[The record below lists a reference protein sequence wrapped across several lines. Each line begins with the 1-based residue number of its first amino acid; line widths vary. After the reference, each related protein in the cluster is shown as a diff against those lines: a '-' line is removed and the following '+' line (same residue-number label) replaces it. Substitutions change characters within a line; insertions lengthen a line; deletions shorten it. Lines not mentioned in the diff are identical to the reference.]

1 MITFITYN
9 LRPYFDNIHVDDVLG
24 KKLVYFR
31 QIIGRKIDILN
42 MYDIPSDYKKLYKF
56 FRYHEC
62 SEERHYNNMIKFM
75 PEVQDLQ
82 LNPTLESDNKIQSYI
97 LHKAI
102 YNPLKQIVEHVY
114 FGESV
119 CAEDKLCGQ
128 LTDDILKYNVVI
140 SVPKNIDVTKYDDN
154 IIIYFRAITNR
165 PIEFINWDR
174 IRIDDVYY
182 DNIINKMT
190 YLIPEYQD
198 AKDIETKASY
208 LIYIAIYNQC
218 TKEIVQVYYGESTNT
233 LDVLNVTEQ
242 KINDIKTFLI
252 EHVKNL

>member
-1 MITFITYN
+1 MIPFIKYN

-56 FRYHEC
+56 FRYSEC

-82 LNPTLESDNKIQSYI
+82 LNPTLDSDNKIQSYL

-102 YNPLKQIVEHVY
+102 YNPLKQIVEQLY

-119 CAEDKLCGQ
+119 CTEDTLCGQ
-128 LTDDILKYNVVI
+128 LIYAILNYRGVTSI
-140 SVPKNIDVTKYDDN
+140 PKNIDISKYDNN
-154 IIIYFRAITNR
+154 IIIYFRAIINR
-165 PIEFINWDR
+165 PIEFINWER
-174 IRIDDVYY
+174 IRKNDVYY
-182 DNIINKMT
+182 DNIINHMT

-198 AKDIETKASY
+198 ATDIAVKASY
-208 LIYIAIYNQC
+208 LVYIAIYNQY
-218 TKEIVQVYYGESTNT
+218 TKEIVQVYYGENQNT
-233 LDVLNVTEQ
+233 LDILNVTEQ
-242 KINDIKTFLI
+242 KINDIKRFLFQY
-252 EHVKNL
+252 VKNL

>member
-1 MITFITYN
+1 MTQFITYN
-9 LRPYFDNIHVDDVLG
+9 LRPYFDNIHIDDVLG

-31 QIIGRKIDILN
+31 QIIGRKVEILN
-42 MYDIPSDYKKLYKF
+42 TYDIPSDYKELYKF
-56 FRYHEC
+56 FRYSEC
-62 SEERHYNNMIKFM
+62 SEERHYNNMVKFM

-82 LNPTLESDNKIQSYI
+82 LSNDKIQSYL

-102 YNPLKQIVEHVY
+102 YNPDKQIVEHVY

-119 CAEDKLCGQ
+119 CAEGTLYGQ
-128 LTDDILKYNVVI
+128 LKDAILNYNVVTPI
-140 SVPKNIDVTKYDDN
+140 PKNIDISKYSNN
-154 IIIYFRAITNR
+154 IIIYFRAIINR

-174 IRIDDVYY
+174 VRKDDVYY

-198 AKDIETKASY
+198 AIDIETKASY
-208 LIYIAIYNQC
+208 LIYIAIYNQY
-218 TKEIVQVYYGESTNT
+218 TKEIVEVYYGESRNT
-233 LDVLNVTEQ
+233 LDILNITDK
-242 KINDIKTFLI
+242 KINDIKRFLI

>member
-1 MITFITYN
+1 
-9 LRPYFDNIHVDDVLG
+9 LG

-31 QIIGRKIDILN
+31 QIIGRKVEILN
-42 MYDIPSDYKKLYKF
+42 MYDIPSDYKELYKF
-56 FRYHEC
+56 FRYSEC
-62 SEERHYNNMIKFM
+62 SEERHYNNMVKFM

-82 LNPTLESDNKIQSYI
+82 LSNDKIQSYL

-102 YNPLKQIVEHVY
+102 YNSDKQIVEHVY

-119 CAEDKLCGQ
+119 CPEGTLYGQ
-128 LTDDILKYNVVI
+128 LKDAILNYNVVN
-140 SVPKNIDVTKYDDN
+140 SVPKNIDTSKYSNN
-154 IIIYFRAITNR
+154 IIIYFRTIINR

-174 IRIDDVYY
+174 IRKDDVYY

-198 AKDIETKASY
+198 ATDIETKASY
-208 LIYIAIYNQC
+208 LIYIAIYNQY
-218 TKEIVQVYYGESTNT
+218 TKEIVEVYYGESRNT
-233 LDVLNVTEQ
+233 LDILNITEQ
-242 KINDIKTFLI
+242 KINDIKRFLI